1 MNIIFY
7 STPAFG
13 HINPSLALCSAVA
26 QRHHLTV
33 YSSSEFEFVFNGVCE
48 NFIPYDFSN
57 ISFDMTIGDKLID
70 LSELLLRFT
79 VQNIDSFLSDALK
92 LSPDV
97 IIYDTLALWGR
108 SVGMILNQKRKLK
121 TVSINAFSA
130 VHSKRTKAFGMYMA
144 SISPALIRQLGSLSS
159 VMQSRKVLRN
169 QYGVEPVDF
178 MSVIMNPADYNVYTY
193 PQCLHPDGFT
203 LADNYFFLG
212 PTACKRDTYQ
222 VENYPFDNIIY
233 VSLGTIFNNNDA
245 FWRAVID
252 QFGNTKY
259 NVIMACM
266 DKADKYRA
274 ISDCDNIHI
283 YEYVNQRAVLSSAKA
298 FISCG
303 GMNSIC
309 EAASFGVP
317 CVLYPQQSEQNMN
330 ATMFARNGFGVKIK
344 HISSLYNVTDDLIN
358 KYHVDEQK
366 NNCFKQTYI
375 REFVNLIEK

>member
-33 YSSSEFEFVFNGVCE
+33 YSSSEFESVFNGVCE

-108 SVGMILNQKRKLK
+108 SVGM
-121 TVSINAFSA
+121 
-130 VHSKRTKAFGMYMA
+130 
-144 SISPALIRQLGSLSS
+144 IRQLGSLSS

-274 ISDCDNIHI
+274 ISDYDNIHI